1 MDKEKI
7 LLIRALQI
15 LHTRFYSSI
24 KNKHCMEINKKKKV
38 IEIIITAIVSIASTL
53 FGVSIL

>member
-1 MDKEKI
+1 ME
-7 LLIRALQI
+7 
-15 LHTRFYSSI
+15 SS
-24 KNKHCMEINKKKKV
+24 KKKKV

>member
-1 MDKEKI
+1 
-7 LLIRALQI
+7 
-15 LHTRFYSSI
+15 
-24 KNKHCMEINKKKKV
+24 MEISKKKKV